1 MEEVDVQPVDL
12 SHELR
17 QRVQLGLDLAPVVV
31 RRPGAGELLHG
42 RERHALGVIVDR
54 LPLGPPGRLDAPAQL
69 DQILVGEADLEGTD
83 RGGRL
88 VFGRDR
94 HAGLLGGVVWWSTQ
108 RACAVVPSNPED
120 LGRHKH
126 WFPGCRS
133 AHAPPVGPTCR
144 HPNRMNRRAGAWQ
157 VPFRPEMPGRADCP
171 ALETGGRWTPWHAT
185 RPPGGKRRSQ
195 RSRPCIKPAEHA
207 QPMTGLVGGAL
218 AAGGRAC
225 QHRGPDPS
233 TLGAWENEAPTTRPP
248 AARIRQAVRSV
259 PRFSRGSR
267 GRHRPLWTR

>member
-31 RRPGAGELLHG
+31 GRPVAGELLHG

-185 RPPGGKRRSQ
+185 RPPGASDGANEVGHASSQ
-195 RSRPCIKPAEHA
+195 PSMLSLWP
-207 QPMTGLVGGAL
+207 GWLVGRLRLGVGHA
-218 AAGGRAC
+218 
-225 QHRGPDPS
+225 S
-233 TLGAWENEAPTTRPP
+233 TVGQIPPPWARVENEAPTTRPP